1 MGLAAVR
8 SVGSARS
15 ARGAVDPDDFEQ
27 ELIDQYSLALSAVG
41 ITDKTASADRSTIFE
56 FARFL
61 GRPIWTASVED
72 VDRFLREARRERC
85 LASSTVAG

>member
-41 ITDKTASADRSTIFE
+41 ITDRQ
-56 FARFL
+56 RGL
-61 GRPIWTASVED
+61 P
-72 VDRFLREARRERC
+72 LRLSYTR
-85 LASSTVAG
+85 AGGKI